1 MPPACGA
8 ELVRLATVRFRRSEA
23 MALPIHRLIRGRH
36 AAWLTLVCGLV
47 LTAVLGWH
55 LHREA
60 VEMDRKR
67 LIQRAAEIKTVLDAR
82 LERSEM
88 LLQHL
93 RDYLM
98 LSGESRNPVF
108 ARWCYENGLTINCPW
123 ILGIAVATNR
133 NEVDLRATQPK
144 PPASWTAEDWQI
156 LSQLWTEHPV
166 ECHLTLRSDVTDGLQ
181 FLTDYDLRCSHSDR
195 DKKKPSTSRTMLA
208 GAILGSRLSMSHRQ
222 TVMLDTN
229 GSPVVGTVF
238 YVPIY
243 RPGLAEYLAVK
254 VPLPHHHYCA
264 RWLHLSA
271 VIVAPVDF
279 TRLVSKAEAAAADLG
294 IELFS
299 STNQTAET
307 WLDRDRPTPR
317 ADDPGFRTYLTH
329 RQVWRMYS
337 QDFSIFFHTTP
348 LFEAQSPRRLAKVA
362 MMAGT
367 VLTLLASALVG
378 VALRARN
385 RQEVMTEQ
393 IREARDALAAAQQER
408 NKISRDLHDGT
419 IQSLYA
425 IQLGLDHMVQEIEAE
440 PGKARRELSA
450 VRRELDAVIA
460 EIRQFITAEAGADQN
475 VAFSAV
481 LQALVQRGRTGTT
494 AQLVLNCDSGASERL
509 TVDQA
514 VHLAN
519 IAREAL
525 SNSLRHA
532 KPQRVEIALRL
543 KQEAVVLEISDDG
556 AGFDP
561 KVLGRS
567 GVGLTSMT
575 TRAQEMGGTLD
586 IQSSPGKGTRVV
598 VRVPALSPEPMGAE
612 GPGDS
617 TDE

>member
-1 MPPACGA
+1 
-8 ELVRLATVRFRRSEA
+8 
-23 MALPIHRLIRGRH
+23 MAFAVHRLIRGRQV
-36 AAWLTLVCGLV
+36 AWLTLVGGLIV
-47 LTAVLGWH
+47 TATLGRH

-156 LSQLWTEHPV
+156 LIQLWTEHPV
-166 ECHLTLRSDVTDGLQ
+166 ECHLSLRSDVTDGLQ

-279 TRLVSKAEAAAADLG
+279 NRLVSKAEAAAADLG

-317 ADDPGFRTYLTH
+317 AADPGFRTYLTH
-329 RQVWRMYS
+329 RQVWRMYG

-362 MMAGT
+362 MAAGT
-367 VLTLLASALVG
+367 ILTLLASALVG
-378 VALRARN
+378 VAQRARN
-385 RQEVMTEQ
+385 RQERMTEQ
-393 IREARDALAAAQQER
+393 IREARDALAAAQEER
-408 NKISRDLHDGT
+408 NKFSRDLHDGT

-425 IQLGLDHMVQEIEAE
+425 IQLGLSNTLEKIKAE
-440 PGKARRELSA
+440 PARAGSELSA
-450 VRRELDAVIA
+450 LSRELDAVIA
-460 EIRQFITAEAGADQN
+460 EIRQFITTETGAKESVD
-475 VAFSAV
+475 FSTV
-481 LQALVQRGRTGTT
+481 LDALVQRARAGTT
-494 AQLVLNCDSGASERL
+494 AQIRLRSDPAAADRL
-509 TVDQA
+509 TDDQA
-514 VHLAN
+514 VQLAN

-532 KPQRVEIALRL
+532 KPKRVEITLHSDS
-543 KQEAVVLEISDDG
+543 ESVVLEMADDG

-561 KVLGRS
+561 KAAGRS
-567 GVGLTSMT
+567 GVGLTSMSSRT
-575 TRAQEMGGTLD
+575 QEMGGTLE
-586 IQSSPGKGTRVV
+586 IESSPGEGTRVA
-598 VRVPALSPEPMGAE
+598 VRVPAEAADPQETEWLTSPDD
-612 GPGDS
+612 DS
-617 TDE
+617 